1 MYNILI
7 TKKEKTMH
15 GNYFIHTYGC
25 QMNLHE
31 SEKVAGVLNSLGYAA
46 TADEEKADIIVF
58 NTCCIRDTAEKRALG
73 NIGVTKRLKKQNK
86 NLIIVVLGCMT
97 QQDGVAET
105 IRQKYSYVDIILGTR
120 NIDSLKDA
128 LKEKLEDGKKTL
140 FNSFNDD
147 YLVKDEK
154 LPIFRDSFPN
164 AWVNIIYGCNNFCT
178 YCIVPYVRGREISR
192 KQCDVIDEV
201 KKCVDDGFKEITL
214 LGQNVNSYGNDLSD
228 GTSFASLLE
237 QIDKIEGKFR
247 VRFMTSHPKDLTQD
261 VVDIIAGSDKICN
274 NIHLPVQAG
283 SDKVLKDMNRK
294 YTREK
299 YISLV
304 EMIKNK
310 IPNAGITTDIMVGF
324 PTETDE
330 DFLQTV
336 DLVKQ
341 CRFSNAFTFV
351 YSPRKGTLA
360 AKMPQLDYSIKQAR
374 IMELIK
380 LQNSIT
386 KELSNGYKGKTYEI
400 LVEDYQ
406 PKLDGYICGRTDCGR
421 LVSFKGDKSLIGEFV
436 NVEIQSAKSAS
447 LFGKIV

>member
-1 MYNILI
+1 
-7 TKKEKTMH
+7 
-15 GNYFIHTYGC
+15 
-25 QMNLHE
+25 
-31 SEKVAGVLNSLGYAA
+31 
-46 TADEEKADIIVF
+46 
-58 NTCCIRDTAEKRALG
+58 
-73 NIGVTKRLKKQNK
+73 
-86 NLIIVVLGCMT
+86 
-97 QQDGVAET
+97 
-105 IRQKYSYVDIILGTR
+105 
-120 NIDSLKDA
+120 
-128 LKEKLEDGKKTL
+128 
-140 FNSFNDD
+140 
-147 YLVKDEK
+147 
-154 LPIFRDSFPN
+154 
-164 AWVNIIYGCNNFCT
+164 
-178 YCIVPYVRGREISR
+178 
-192 KQCDVIDEV
+192 
-201 KKCVDDGFKEITL
+201 
-214 LGQNVNSYGNDLSD
+214 
-228 GTSFASLLE
+228 
-237 QIDKIEGKFR
+237 
-247 VRFMTSHPKDLTQD
+247 
-261 VVDIIAGSDKICN
+261 
-274 NIHLPVQAG
+274 
-283 SDKVLKDMNRK
+283 
-294 YTREK
+294 
-299 YISLV
+299 
-304 EMIKNK
+304 MIKNK